1 MEDKHA
7 TTGHHVVILIHQVAS
22 TVDHATEFVVKFTV
36 STTDH
41 QVESFFVPGKFA
53 NYLLWVIIRD
63 LSDPLFCKLLLFT
76 FLISWSGG

>member
-22 TVDHATEFVVKFTV
+22 TVDHATEFVVEFTV

-41 QVESFFVPGKFA
+41 QVESFFVPCKFTY
-53 NYLLWVIIRD
+53 YLLRVIIRD
-63 LSDPLFCKLLLFT
+63 LSDALFCKLSLFAFLL
-76 FLISWSGG
+76 SWSSG